1 MFKYADQ
8 PSTSGE
14 PIRLQGSKA
23 TDHFLADFLFGVGE
37 VTPSSGS
44 ARFSA
49 DLAFAFPLLLG
60 CARCC
65 VSTTATGFGAK
76 PLSRAGNNESGQ
88 LKLGVIA
95 VVAPALPGAT
105 IAAAEVVAVAAAVAA
120 AEVISHCTTLLLAL
134 LLLSAP
140 IRTRLGFI
148 RVEGFR
154 PRVGVLCGLLLRV

>member
-37 VTPSSGS
+37 VAPSSGS

-49 DLAFAFPLLLG
+49 GLAFAFPLLLG
-60 CARCC
+60 CARC

-88 LKLGVIA
+88 LELGVIA

-140 IRTRLGFI
+140 IRTPLGFI

-154 PRVGVLCGLLLRV
+154 PRVGDLCGLLLRV